1 MRRLVVSS
9 VAAMAVLALT
19 ATIVMAAITWHSG
32 PTLTWNADGSAS
44 ATGDLS
50 GLGNRPAT
58 ASLQVTSFATYTCQN
73 NGGNT
78 APGQNSVEVFGSL
91 GSQTLSTDKNG
102 RATLNVSADAPDPA
116 ATVGGKVA
124 GCPNGKWTGVNPQL
138 TGPTTARLE
147 ITQGGQTIFCQ
158 VYTEGSSDGTAC

>member
-1 MRRLVVSS
+1 MRRLVVSFA
-9 VAAMAVLALT
+9 AAMAVLAMT
-19 ATIVMAAITWHSG
+19 AAIVMAAITWHSG
-32 PTLTWNADGSAS
+32 PTLTWNSDGSAS
-44 ATGDLS
+44 ATGNLS

-58 ASLQVTSFATYTCQN
+58 ASLTVSSFATYTCQN

-78 APGQNSVEVFGSL
+78 APGQNSVEVFGST
-91 GSQTLSTDKNG
+91 GSQTLSSDKNG
-102 RATLNVSADAPDPA
+102 RATLNVSAGAPDPA
-116 ATVGGKVA
+116 ETVGGKVA

-158 VYTEGSSDGTAC
+158 VYTEGSSEGTAC

>member
-1 MRRLVVSS
+1 MRRLVASFA
-9 VAAMAVLALT
+9 AAMAVLALT

-44 ATGDLS
+44 ATGNLS
-50 GLGNRPAT
+50 GLGNQHAT
-58 ASLQVTSFATYTCQN
+58 ASLTVTSHATYTCQN
-73 NGGNT
+73 NGGQT
-78 APGQNSVEVFGSL
+78 APGQNSVEVFGST
-91 GSQTLSTDKNG
+91 GSQSLTPDKNG
-102 RATLNVSADAPDPA
+102 RATLNVSAGAPDPA
-116 ATVGGKVA
+116 DTVGGKEA

-147 ITQGGQTIFCQ
+147 ITQGGQPIFCQ